1 MAPEM
6 KNREESNMALV
17 QRLNSVFER
26 FDFVTLRDAL
36 EGGDTVAM
44 TTELGDLS
52 REVAESVDQDV
63 VVEFI
68 GDQPLVEGSVFIGVQ
83 GWIELWA
90 SWLAAFDSYSLTGSD
105 YEAISEQVMAKA
117 VHRGRGRFS
126 GLEIELVH
134 WQLWELSG
142 GKVVRVR
149 MYDTRDEALGF
160 AEGTG

>member
-6 KNREESNMALV
+6 KNSEESNMALV
-17 QRLNSVFER
+17 RRLNSIFER

-36 EGGDTVAM
+36 EGGDAVAM

-52 REVAESVDQDV
+52 REVAGSVDQDV

-90 SWLAAFDSYSLTGSD
+90 AWLAAFDSYSLTDSD
-105 YEAISEQVMAKA
+105 YVAISDQVIAKA

-149 MYDTRDEALGF
+149 MYDTRDEALSSAKGS
-160 AEGTG
+160 G

>member
-1 MAPEM
+1 MSAP
-6 KNREESNMALV
+6 ESNMALV
-17 QRLNSVFER
+17 RRLNSIFER

-36 EGGDTVAM
+36 ESGDTVAM

-63 VVEFI
+63 VVEFV
-68 GDQPLVEGSVFIGVQ
+68 GDQPLIEGRVFIGVQ
-83 GWIELWA
+83 GWIELWSA
-90 SWLAAFDSYSLTGSD
+90 WLAAFDSYSLTSSE
-105 YEAISEQVMAKA
+105 YETVDEQVVAKA

-126 GLEIELVH
+126 GLEIELVQ

-149 MYDTRDEALGF
+149 MYETHDQALTH
-160 AEGTG
+160 AKETG

>member
-1 MAPEM
+1 VSAP
-6 KNREESNMALV
+6 ESNMALV
-17 QRLNSVFER
+17 QRLNSIFER

-36 EGGDTVAM
+36 ESGDTVAM

-63 VVEFI
+63 LVEFV
-68 GDQPLVEGSVFIGVQ
+68 GDQPLIEGRVFIGVQ

-90 SWLAAFDSYSLTGSD
+90 AWLAAFDSYSLTGSD
-105 YEAISEQVMAKA
+105 YETVGEHVVAKA
-117 VHRGRGRFS
+117 VHRGQGRFS

-134 WQLWELSG
+134 WQLWELSS

-149 MYDTRDEALGF
+149 MYDTLDEALSC
-160 AEGTG
+160 ARGTG

>member
-6 KNREESNMALV
+6 ENENLALV
-17 QRLNSVFER
+17 QRLNSIFDR

-36 EGGDTVAM
+36 ESSDAVAM

-52 REVAESVDQDV
+52 REVAEAIDEDV

-68 GDQPLVEGSVFIGVQ
+68 GDQPLIEGRVFIGVQ
-83 GWIELWA
+83 GWIELWSA
-90 SWLAAFDSYSLTGSD
+90 WLAAFDSYSLTGSE
-105 YEAISEQVMAKA
+105 YEAVDDHVLAKA

-126 GLEIELVH
+126 GLEVELVQ

-149 MYDTRDEALGF
+149 MYDTRDEALTH
-160 AEGTG
+160 AKETG